1 MATTIPNTIIKSISQ
16 GENVFDETAA
26 SGEVFKWKNNISTWN
41 PVTALTEGTTV
52 AANTEFKANYDSDKA
67 KIISNKSDLKGG
79 INVETTIATTM
90 ALLKTQLGKLEPSAS
105 NDKLLV
111 LGGKVYSRKF
121 TGKLGA
127 SEFSHSS
134 GGTTHVYDE
143 AASKESS
150 SSVVGLGSNDTAV
163 ILLDAHTVT
172 VPKYHGKAGTSD
184 TIAAGAVFYI
194 ETGSGFNNFEDAG
207 STAVKSGYYVNTS
220 LSSINLSA
228 DYIKQNLND
237 GDVSVVGDSN
247 AAADAN
253 AKAALTPS
261 TDLSTLHGKS
271 GITVVSGPIEAL
283 AQPTTGNEFWQAK
296 PGLTEPLDSS
306 GAVVNGAIFDIKTGA
321 TDTSDVNY
329 WTKLSEGLVADIASS
344 NTAFWEPF
352 TPKQGTDVLKY
363 RA

>member
-16 GENVFDETAA
+16 GENVLDETAA

-41 PVTALTEGTTV
+41 PATALTEGTTV

-90 ALLKTQLGKLEPSAS
+90 ALLKSQLGKLEPSAS

-121 TGKLGA
+121 TGKIGA
-127 SEFSHSS
+127 SEFLHSS

-143 AASKESS
+143 AASKENSS
-150 SSVVGLGSNDTAV
+150 NEGLGGSDTAV

-172 VPKYHGKAGTSD
+172 VLKYHGKAATSD
-184 TIAAGAVFYI
+184 TIAAGTVFYI
-194 ETGSGFNNFEDAG
+194 ETGSAFNNFDDTG

-220 LSSINLSA
+220 LSPINLSA

-237 GDVSVVGDSN
+237 GDVSIVGNLD
-247 AAADAN
+247 AATDDN

-271 GITVVSGPIEAL
+271 GITVESGPIEAL
-283 AQPTTGNEFWQAK
+283 VQPTTGNDFWQAK
-296 PGLTEPLDSS
+296 GGITEPLDSS
-306 GAVVNGAIFDIKTGA
+306 GAVVNGAIFDTKTGA
-321 TDTSDVNY
+321 TDTSDANY
-329 WTKLSEGLVADIASS
+329 WTKLSGGLVADIASN
-344 NTAFWEPF
+344 NTAFWESF